1 MAEYEDTSA
10 ALRRVEAALNRIAAQ
25 VAKPRPASA
34 DETVSFEGPAKE
46 TAAEPAGV
54 ATAAP
59 VDDQTRHEIVTK
71 LDDLIGGLRN
81 ALGLERQP

>member
-10 ALRRVEAALNRIAAQ
+10 ALRRLEAALNRIAVQ
-25 VAKPRPASA
+25 VAKPRPVSA
-34 DETVSFEGPAKE
+34 DEPLSPD
-46 TAAEPAGV
+46 EPAAS

-59 VDDQTRHEIVTK
+59 VDDRTRHEIVAK

-81 ALGLERQP
+81 ALGLERPS